1 MGYNSTSRRL
11 KSFDDASNVR
21 AVLEHSLSVS
31 ELSRDDPVASPR
43 SVRSLWRAMHLDGS
57 SSSDV
62 TGSCH
67 RSLHEQVM
75 HKSTSNPED
84 LLPALRLVKTP
95 SLESVSST
103 SSGATPCEGMV
114 APPASPGR
122 SPGRSIFSRYWDLK
136 KEKKI
141 DLRPQQWA
149 SSKSQCD
156 SDKNEVHV
164 PGKDLALDEKPS
176 LQSSAPVPSSP
187 SQRNRRSIFGH
198 ASSSHDLIPQR
209 NVLPIQ
215 RASSTS
221 VLLSKRRSCLRSV
234 QRYSLSSA
242 DSILSSSLDSSLSD
256 KLAGVRRVRSSSTV
270 SFSAEV
276 DVMVFEKAFE
286 VHAEEGWSD
295 QFH

>member
-103 SSGATPCEGMV
+103 SSGTVP
-114 APPASPGR
+114 PPA

-141 DLRPQQWA
+141 DLRPQQWT
-149 SSKSQCD
+149 SSNPLGQAQSD
-156 SDKNEVHV
+156 SDKNEVHK
-164 PGKDLALDEKPS
+164 PGKDFTREEPS
-176 LQSSAPVPSSP
+176 LKSSASIPRSP
-187 SQRNRRSIFGH
+187 SLRNRRSIFGH

>member
-103 SSGATPCEGMV
+103 SSGTVP
-114 APPASPGR
+114 PPA